1 MYCYFF
7 FFNRELSS
15 TFARLC
21 HLVDEATRDMDKEIK
36 TLDRQVRM
44 LEEAANSAKV
54 LRNKASY
61 LTKELQIFDEAYLS
75 MHN

>member
-1 MYCYFF
+1 MCS
-7 FFNRELSS
+7 RELSS

-21 HLVDEATRDMDKEIK
+21 HLVDEATHEMDAEIK

-54 LRNKASY
+54 LRNKATY
-61 LTKELQIFDEAYLS
+61 LNKELLIFDETYL
-75 MHN
+75 NNQD

>member
-1 MYCYFF
+1 MHQKHVL
-7 FFNRELSS
+7 RELSS

-21 HLVDEATRDMDKEIK
+21 HLVDEATLDMVTESK

-54 LRNKASY
+54 LRNKATY
-61 LTKELQIFDEAYLS
+61 LNKELLIFDESYLS
-75 MHN
+75 IQN